1 MSRWIRVQ
9 TSIFGH
15 EVFAAEPFSERE
27 AWLWLISKAAW
38 KDTVHRVGAAVLPV
52 PTGSLFVTVREMQS
66 AWKWTSTRRVH
77 QFLELLSSQ
86 NMIETRT
93 ETGKTHVTVC
103 NYSKY
108 QNAET
113 HSETPTPTEPKQ
125 VRNTKDTS
133 IPDTS
138 IKSSLRSDVCPDR
151 EKPAPGSSP
160 TAVDQVVTAFSEM
173 ARQSGL
179 SVPRAVTASRRR
191 SLLLRIEEHGLPAVL
206 DAIDRIGRSRFCR
219 GENDRGWRAD
229 LDFLCQ
235 PKSFVSIL
243 EGKYDDRPS
252 QQSQAPPRESDFARH
267 QRECREAVQRK
278 LNGNG
283 HDEFASPGPAF
294 DLEPGDYRA
303 H

>member
-1 MSRWIRVQ
+1 
-9 TSIFGH
+9 
-15 EVFAAEPFSERE
+15 
-27 AWLWLISKAAW
+27 
-38 KDTVHRVGAAVLPV
+38 
-52 PTGSLFVTVREMQS
+52 
-66 AWKWTSTRRVH
+66 
-77 QFLELLSSQ
+77 
-86 NMIETRT
+86 
-93 ETGKTHVTVC
+93 
-103 NYSKY
+103 
-108 QNAET
+108 
-113 HSETPTPTEPKQ
+113 
-125 VRNTKDTS
+125 
-133 IPDTS
+133 
-138 IKSSLRSDVCPDR
+138 
-151 EKPAPGSSP
+151 
-160 TAVDQVVTAFSEM
+160 M

-206 DAIDRIGRSRFCR
+206 DAIERIGRSRFCR

-252 QQSQAPPRESDFARH
+252 HQQQAPPRETEHARH
-267 QRECREAVQRK
+267 QRECREAIQRK

-283 HDEFASPGPAF
+283 HDEFTSPGPAF